1 MSAQDSNPH
10 VNSIV
15 GNVVGTD
22 AAKEF
27 GANEWLVDEMYERYL
42 ADPQSVDKAWW
53 DFFSDFTPAPGGSG
67 STPPANA
74 PRGGTP
80 PTPKSAQKAAPVAA
94 TPAVVVPTPAPVV
107 TSQPVVREVKQQEAT
122 PADPVV
128 KPVPV
133 LVTPSASTLEP
144 IRGV

>member
-1 MSAQDSNPH
+1 MSASDSNPH

-27 GANEWLVDEMYERYL
+27 GANEWLVDEMYERFL

-67 STPPANA
+67 STPKPNA
-74 PRGGTP
+74 PRAGTP
-80 PTPKSAQKAAPVAA
+80 PVPKSAQKAAPVAPVA
-94 TPAVVVPTPAPVV
+94 PVAAPVVPVATPAPVV
-107 TSQPVVREVKQQEAT
+107 TPTPAAAAPSQQVVREVKQGPAT

-128 KPVPV
+128 KPVP
-133 LVTPSASTLEP
+133 E
-144 IRGV
+144 